1 MTKVSSRL
9 RTQFPLRD
17 FSRKNFSKHLTAYA
31 TAATAAG
38 VGVLALT
45 TPAEAEIVYT
55 RVNKALKYGVTL
67 LDLNNDG
74 IADFGFCLGTFSA
87 REFPSSSGCTVPGG
101 RKRASSEKRRAP
113 SPFGQWVSII
123 PAATESKRNEIWA
136 NTAGAYAL
144 PAGFKVGSKLAF
156 TPGAKVM
163 AACFQATSSTCR
175 GNWSTAP
182 HRYLGLKFVI
192 NGKTHYG
199 WARLNVTWNLSGE
212 SATLT
217 GYAYETIPNKSIVTG
232 DIVGPVK
239 RKDVSQKAAKP
250 DIRGVPTTNQ
260 GVSLGLLATGADGF
274 VAWRRKDQDE

>member
-1 MTKVSSRL
+1 MTNVSRRV
-9 RTQFPLRD
+9 RTEFPL
-17 FSRKNFSKHLTAYA
+17 RKNFSQRLTAYA

-38 VGVLALT
+38 VGVLVLAR
-45 TPAEAEIVYT
+45 PAEGEIVYT
-55 RVNKALKYGVTL
+55 RVSQALKYGVTL

-74 IADFGFCLGTFSA
+74 IADFGFCLGTFYA
-87 REFPSSSGCTVPGG
+87 GEFPSSSTCAVPRG
-101 RKRASSEKRRAP
+101 RRRTSSQKRRAP

-123 PAATESKRNEIWA
+123 PAATENKRNQIWA

-163 AACFQATSSTCR
+163 AHCFQATSYTCG

-212 SATLT
+212 GATLT
-217 GYAYETIPNKSIVTG
+217 GYAYETIPNKPILTG
-232 DIVGPVK
+232 DIVGPLK
-239 RKDVSQKAAKP
+239 RKDVSQKGPKAEGDSGA
-250 DIRGVPTTNQ
+250 RTTKNPPA
-260 GVSLGLLATGADGF
+260 SLGLLAIGADGL
-274 VAWRRKDQDE
+274 VAWRKKDEE